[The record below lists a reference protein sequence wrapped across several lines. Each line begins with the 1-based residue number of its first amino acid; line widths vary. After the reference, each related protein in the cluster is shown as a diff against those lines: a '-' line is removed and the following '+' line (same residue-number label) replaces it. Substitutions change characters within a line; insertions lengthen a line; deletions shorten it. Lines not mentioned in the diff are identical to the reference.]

1 MGNAR
6 SVSQM
11 TEIVALPPT
20 GVIMADSQIER
31 LEKAD
36 RTPID
41 VAVGVLISGREGRF
55 LMTSRPQ
62 GKVYAGYWEFPGGKV
77 EPNETVVQA
86 LKRELREELGIEA
99 LRFEA
104 WRDQRVDYPHA
115 LVHLHFM
122 KVTGW
127 DGALE
132 MKEEQSCSW
141 ETLPVKVSPVLPG
154 ALPVLQ
160 WLADERA
167 RGT

>member
-1 MGNAR
+1 MGIAHDG
-6 SVSQM
+6 SQD
-11 TEIVALPPT
+11 TEAVALPT
-20 GVIMADSQIER
+20 GGVLMADSQLER
-31 LEKAD
+31 PNESE
-36 RTPID
+36 RRPID
-41 VAVGVLISGREGRF
+41 VAVGVLISGSQGRF

-99 LRFEA
+99 LSVEA
-104 WRDQRVDYPHA
+104 WRDLCVDYPHA

-122 KVTGW
+122 KVRRW
-127 DGALE
+127 DGDLE
-132 MKEEQSCSW
+132 MREAQSFSW
-141 ETLPVKVSPVLPG
+141 VSLPVDVSPVLPG

-167 RGT
+167 SNT

>member
-1 MGNAR
+1 MGNGR
-6 SVSQM
+6 DVSQI
-11 TEIVALPPT
+11 TRVVTLPPS
-20 GVIMADSQIER
+20 GVIVADSQIKR
-31 LEKAD
+31 LDWAK

-41 VAVGVLISGREGRF
+41 VAVGVLISEPEGHF

-77 EPNETVVQA
+77 EPNETVAQA

-99 LRFEA
+99 LRIEA
-104 WRDQRVDYPHA
+104 WKDQYVDYPHA

-122 KVTGW
+122 KVTEW
-127 DGALE
+127 DGTLE

-154 ALPVLQ
+154 ARPVLQ
-160 WLADERA
+160 WLEDEKA
-167 RGT
+167 CGG